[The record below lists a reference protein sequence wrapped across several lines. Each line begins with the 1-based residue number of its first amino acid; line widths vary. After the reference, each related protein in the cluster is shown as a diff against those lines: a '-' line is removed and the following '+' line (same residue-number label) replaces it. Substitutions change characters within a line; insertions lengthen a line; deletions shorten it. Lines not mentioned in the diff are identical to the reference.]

1 MISLLV
7 WTYVESNWVIH
18 AFTSFFFPAPSRKWK
33 QENVSTVSKHPSTFT
48 EQTRSARTLKPSCLL
63 SLSVQ
68 ITALHPPS
76 SLHYSW
82 QRCRVC
88 SWYLVVL
95 MCLRHI
101 LYVGQDKVTRGLHC
115 AGRPCTCTFNTPT
128 HLFVQRRSLSG
139 RSEHTNN
146 DRLESAGLSSSV
158 DYSDE
163 VAPLFKLHFDY

>member
-1 MISLLV
+1 MITRCHNNDIITCLNICWIKLS
-7 WTYVESNWVIH
+7 YSCI
-18 AFTSFFFPAPSRKWK
+18 TSFFFPAPSRKWK

-48 EQTRSARTLKPSCLL
+48 EQTRSACTLKPSCLL

-101 LYVGQDKVTRGLHC
+101 LYVGQDKVTQACIVLDVPAHALLIPQHICLYNGDHYLVVL
-115 AGRPCTCTFNTPT
+115 NI
-128 HLFVQRRSLSG
+128 QIM
-139 RSEHTNN
+139 
-146 DRLESAGLSSSV
+146 V
-158 DYSDE
+158 D
-163 VAPLFKLHFDY
+163 